1 MNVVLSA
8 AEAGDIMELCLEIQ
22 HGARLIYDY
31 GIFLRNSKKQIC
43 QQILTGFPANP
54 FFSL

>member
-1 MNVVLSA
+1 VNGGGGMNVVLSA
-8 AEAGDIMELCLEIQ
+8 AQA
-22 HGARLIYDY
+22 